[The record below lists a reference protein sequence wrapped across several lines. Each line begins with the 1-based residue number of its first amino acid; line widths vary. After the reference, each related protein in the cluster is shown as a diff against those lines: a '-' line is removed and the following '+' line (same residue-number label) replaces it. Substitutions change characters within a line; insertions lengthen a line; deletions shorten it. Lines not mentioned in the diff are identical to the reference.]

1 MDRSLRNVLKACEM
15 KIKDGSTTFYKAF
28 GLLPSPRREA
38 VFVLYAFCRMIDDA
52 MDEPEAS
59 PYTLDELA
67 YRLEHLEQ
75 AEGHYIWPALRWLFD
90 TFPVTKE
97 PFWRQI
103 EGQRL
108 DAHLTQYETM
118 EQFERYCYLVAGTVG
133 EMLLPVLHD
142 RPDRS
147 VIEAGICIG
156 KAMQI
161 VNIVRDVGEDQRRGR
176 RYIPL
181 ELMRAHGYSEEE
193 FASGTINDA
202 WRAIVRELSLDAK
215 RRFDE
220 GLSQMQGYSRMS
232 AFCVELSSRM
242 YEAILD
248 DVATHQYDVFHRRA
262 YVSALGKMGI
272 LQRLVKKYG
281 VALAEQQPE
290 ENPAV

>member
-15 KIKDGSTTFYKAF
+15 KIKEGSTTFYKAF

-52 MDEPEAS
+52 MDEPDQS
-59 PYTLDELA
+59 PYTLDELS
-67 YRLEHLEQ
+67 LKLQHLEQ

-90 TFPVTKE
+90 AFPLTKE

-108 DAHLTQYETM
+108 DEHLTRYETM
-118 EQFERYCYLVAGTVG
+118 EQFEQYCYLVAGTVG

-142 RPDRS
+142 SPDPS
-147 VIEAGICIG
+147 VIEAGIKIG

-161 VNIVRDVGEDQRRGR
+161 VNIIRDVGEDQTRGR

-181 ELMRAHGYSEEE
+181 ELMRAHGYTEQE
-193 FASGTINDA
+193 FEQGLVNEA
-202 WRAIVRELSLDAK
+202 WAGIVRELSLQA
-215 RRFDE
+215 RQWFDE
-220 GLSQMQGYSRMS
+220 GLSQTKGYPRMS

-248 DVATHQYDVFHRRA
+248 DVADHHSEVFRRRA
-262 YVSALGKMGI
+262 YVSALAKLTI
-272 LQRLVKKYG
+272 LQRLMKKHG
-281 VALAEQQPE
+281 VALPGQEAK
-290 ENPAV
+290 ENAAV

>member
-28 GLLPSPRREA
+28 GLLPSPRKEA

-52 MDEPEAS
+52 MDEPDQS

-90 TFPVTKE
+90 SFPISKE

-108 DAHLTQYETM
+108 DAHLTRYETM

-142 RPDRS
+142 HPDQK
-147 VIEAGICIG
+147 VIEAGIRIG

-161 VNIVRDVGEDQRRGR
+161 VNIIRDVGEDQRRGR

-181 ELMRAHGYSEEE
+181 EIMQAHGYSEEE
-193 FASGTINDA
+193 FEQGVINEA
-202 WRAIVRELSLDAK
+202 WTGMIQELTMLA
-215 RRFDE
+215 RQWFNE
-220 GLSQMQGYSRMS
+220 GLNHTSGYPRMS

-248 DVATHQYDVFHRRA
+248 DVATHHYEVFHRRA
-262 YVSALGKMGI
+262 YVSALAKLGI
-272 LQRLVKKYG
+272 LQRLVKKHG
-281 VALAEQQPE
+281 VALPDQQTKE
-290 ENPAV
+290 TAAV